1 MMGTSILAV
10 PWAMQQSGLAISLVI
25 MFVMTVISLYTAT
38 IIIDLYAKHNS
49 KCDFLRNLFLLKD
62 HITYFIFFQVQ
73 KGQWLSFPCY
83 VVYYW
88 VLFGSEYAQYF
99 RYWLFWE
106 LP

>member
-49 KCDFLRNLFLLKD
+49 KCDFLRNIFLLKD
-62 HITYFIFFQVQ
+62 HLTYFILFFRSR
-73 KGQWLSFPCY
+73 KAG
-83 VVYYW
+83 
-88 VLFGSEYAQYF
+88 G
-99 RYWLFWE
+99 
-106 LP
+106 